1 MKTIA
6 IEGVKNGCPITY
18 NVSQLIMGSGNFL
31 RRDDMAHIDRMFDTF
46 LHVGGNLIDTAHQ
59 YGRCERKIGAW
70 LDTSGRRSEL
80 MILTKGAHHDDGEPG
95 PRVNSR
101 AITKDLL
108 ESLERLRTDHVE
120 LYALH
125 RDDLTVEVGPII
137 EVLNEH
143 IACGRIHAIGASN
156 WTHERIQAAND
167 YAESHGLFGFTFN
180 SPNLSLA
187 KCRVPRWE
195 GCVSA
200 GREMCAWHEGNGM
213 PLLSWSSQAGGFFTG
228 RFTPDQRDD
237 AEMVNVYY
245 TPDNWE
251 RYARAERLAQEKG
264 VSRMQ
269 IALSYVL
276 HQSFPTAALVGM
288 ETVEEVL
295 SSVDGLAV
303 EITEQEVRWLDLL
316 EGGEGHAE

>member
-6 IEGVKNGCPITY
+6 IEAMLEGRPIRHL
-18 NVSQLIMGSGNFL
+18 VAQLIMGSGNFL
-31 RRDDMAHIDRMFDTF
+31 RRDDAEHIDLMFDTF
-46 LHVGGNLIDTAHQ
+46 LRVGGNLIDTAHQ
-59 YGRCERKIGAW
+59 YGRCERKIGEW
-70 LDTSGRRSEL
+70 IDRSGRRSEL
-80 MILTKGAHHDDGEPG
+80 KILTKGAHHDDGEPG
-95 PRVNSR
+95 PRVNPK

-125 RDDLTVEVGPII
+125 RDDPSVEVAPIM

-143 IACGRIHAIGASN
+143 LEAGRIHAIGASN
-156 WTHERIQAAND
+156 WTHERIQEAND
-167 YAESHGLFGFTFN
+167 YAATHGLIGFTFN

-200 GREMCAWHEGNGM
+200 GRDMCEWHTRNQL

-228 RFTPDQRDD
+228 RFTPDVQDD
-237 AEMVNVYY
+237 AEMVKVYY
-245 TPDNWE
+245 TKDNWE
-251 RYARAERLAQEKG
+251 RYARADQLAQGKG

-276 HQSFPTAALVGM
+276 HQPFPTAALVGM
-288 ETVEEVL
+288 ETVDEVL
-295 SSVDGLAV
+295 SSAAGLMV
-303 EITEQEVRWLDLL
+303 TLTEHEVRWLDLL
-316 EGGEGHAE
+316 KGGEGDAE